1 MRRLS
6 SDCGLN
12 IPEPRFVS
20 GLPMTS
26 DLIQRHGGPVPRY
39 TSYPTANHFSAA
51 VAQDHLRDW
60 LAALPAE
67 PSLSL
72 YAHIPYCREL
82 CFYCGC
88 STKASRKYA
97 PVEAYLVPLQ
107 AEIAHV
113 SALVPPGH
121 RVTHMH
127 WGGGSPD
134 ILTPA
139 DILLLGRAF
148 RAQFFVAPEAEVAVE
163 IDPRLLSEAQADAFA
178 EIGVNRV
185 SIGVQDFDPKV
196 QTAIGRIQ
204 SFETTRKASELFRTR
219 GVRSLNVDL
228 VYGLPYQ
235 TVESVGR
242 TLADVIVLEPDR
254 IAVFGYAHLPERL
267 KHQRMIDSNTLPG
280 PAERFRQSQHIAELL
295 QEAGYVQIGIDH
307 FARST
312 DALAGGAVARN
323 FQGYTTDT
331 ADALLA
337 FGASAISRLPQG
349 FVQNAVAVDDYTRR
363 VLADGLAAVRG
374 HEMAGD
380 DALRAY
386 LIERLMCAFFVSW
399 RDLKQRFGA
408 QAARVRF
415 EVEEAARRDRDE
427 LVAVTEDG
435 IRVTDRGRPFVRSVC
450 AWFDPYLS
458 RDMTRRRHALS
469 V

>member
-1 MRRLS
+1 
-6 SDCGLN
+6 
-12 IPEPRFVS
+12 
-20 GLPMTS
+20 MTS

-51 VAQDHLRDW
+51 VTPLHLRSW
-60 LAALPAE
+60 LADLPAE

-88 STKASRKYA
+88 STKASRRYA
-97 PVEAYLVPLQ
+97 PVEEYMVPLQ

-121 RVTHMH
+121 RVTHIH

-134 ILTPA
+134 ILTPE
-139 DILLLGRAF
+139 DIRRLGHAF
-148 RAQFFVAPEAEVAVE
+148 RSQFFVAPEAEFAVE

-196 QTAIGRIQ
+196 QAAIGRIQ
-204 SFETTRKASELFRTR
+204 SFETTRKACDHFRAQ

-228 VYGLPYQ
+228 VYGLPHQ
-235 TVESVGR
+235 TVDSVGR
-242 TLADVIVLEPDR
+242 TLSDVIDLAPDR

-267 KHQRMIDSNTLPG
+267 KHQRLIDEKTLPG
-280 PAERFRQSQHIAELL
+280 PGERFRQSQHIAQVL
-295 QEAGYVQIGIDH
+295 QQEGYVQIGIDH

-363 VLADGLAAVRG
+363 ISAEGLAVVRG

-399 RDLKQRFGA
+399 RDLKQQFGA
-408 QAARVRF
+408 QVARVRF
-415 EVEEAARRDRDE
+415 EVEEAVRRDTDG
-427 LVAVTEDG
+427 LVALSEEGVSVTE
-435 IRVTDRGRPFVRSVC
+435 RGRPFVRSVC
-450 AWFDPYLS
+450 AWFDPYLAG
-458 RDMTRRRHALS
+458 DKTRRRHALS